1 MRVKAFINWKGKFSL
16 VYIGRVGKNGF
27 FKFRNRQLKKACLN
41 TLREVF
47 KHECPGGS
55 LTIPNLNRKSVKYN
69 LLQDGYVIVYNS
81 VIPEKE
87 DSKKYIVTYRK

>member
-16 VYIGRVGKNGF
+16 VYIGRVGKNGL
-27 FKFRNRQLKKACLN
+27 FKFRNKQLKKACLN
-41 TLREVF
+41 KLKETF
-47 KHECPGGS
+47 HYECPGGS
-55 LTIPNLNRKSVKYN
+55 LTIPNLNRESVRYR
-69 LLQDGYVIVYNS
+69 LLKDGYVIAYQY